1 MNDYTSARP
10 SERSLGVA
18 EAAMAREELYTTLAQ
33 LRDRLNYAQR
43 VDDAV
48 DDAKARIAE
57 TRRSRPLV
65 FAAGCAGVAVAAGLV
80 VWGVARGISRR
91 IN

>member
-1 MNDYTSARP
+1 MNDHMNARP
-10 SERSLGVA
+10 SERTMGVTEA
-18 EAAMAREELYTTLAQ
+18 EAAREELDSTLAQ

-48 DDAKARIAE
+48 DDAKLRIAE

-65 FAAGCAGVAVAAGLV
+65 FVAGCAGVAVVAGLV

-91 IN
+91 IS

>member
-65 FAAGCAGVAVAAGLV
+65 FAAGCAGVAVVAGLV